1 MNEIISAYQC
11 DDAIQL
17 WIIQGTQSPVCV
29 PLSMMNRH
37 GLIAW
42 ATGTWKSRTI
52 QLMIEQLSS
61 RGVATL
67 VLDVKW
73 DLSWLAIAG
82 DSNERALQRSKD
94 VGIEYKPTA
103 FPVEMLSLSWQWAI
117 VRSTVTEIWPLL
129 LSRLLELND
138 TQYSVLSLI
147 FGVCDQR
154 WLTLLD
160 LHDLVSVLNR
170 LWWEWKQYV
179 PGMVSPATL
188 GTIVRKVMM
197 LQSQWWDALFWE
209 PSFDVVDLLRP
220 WVINLLDVSQM
231 QQQPMVFAT
240 LMMSMI
246 AEIYQTFPEAWDLK
260 QPKLVIIIDEAHLLF
275 DNSSNELQ
283 RQIISII
290 KLIRSKWVGIFFCT
304 QLPDD
309 IPAEVLSQLGCK
321 IQHAL
326 RAFTERDR
334 KAIKAAV
341 ENYPIST
348 VYKLDSLITE
358 LGIGEAMV
366 TCLDT
371 NWVPTPVAHTIMR
384 PPMSLMGIADAST
397 LMRLKASGYLVSKY
411 AQDRKSVV

>member
-1 MNEIISAYQC
+1 M
-11 DDAIQL
+11 
-17 WIIQGTQSPVCV
+17 
-29 PLSMMNRH
+29 
-37 GLIAW
+37 
-42 ATGTWKSRTI
+42 
-52 QLMIEQLSS
+52 
-61 RGVATL
+61 
-67 VLDVKW
+67 
-73 DLSWLAIAG
+73 
-82 DSNERALQRSKD
+82 
-94 VGIEYKPTA
+94 
-103 FPVEMLSLSWQWAI
+103 
-117 VRSTVTEIWPLL
+117 
-129 LSRLLELND
+129 
-138 TQYSVLSLI
+138 
-147 FGVCDQR
+147 
-154 WLTLLD
+154 
-160 LHDLVSVLNR
+160 
-170 LWWEWKQYV
+170 
-179 PGMVSPATL
+179 
-188 GTIVRKVMM
+188 
-197 LQSQWWDALFWE
+197 
-209 PSFDVVDLLRP
+209 
-220 WVINLLDVSQM
+220 
-231 QQQPMVFAT
+231 
-240 LMMSMI
+240 
-246 AEIYQTFPEAWDLK
+246 
-260 QPKLVIIIDEAHLLF
+260 IIIDEAHLLF

-397 LMRLKASGYLVSKY
+397 LMRLKTSGYLVSKY
-411 AQDRKSVV
+411 AQPIDRESAREILQKNIEQVAPEQQSSISWFLGWFEWLMKNKLVQGIVKNLANTAVRTVLGKAGIKTGRQTYF